1 MGGENNVVLFCD
13 SKCVIHGAKLKV
25 TKDEPQKEWKNSYTW
40 TATIDTA
47 SSKIEEL
54 FKSRDEVD
62 CYIVRGTTER
72 VNPHGSRYPRKLK
85 KALKTMYYGT
95 YSRRT
100 KWMNLAIARNLDYES
115 KIQETK

>member
-1 MGGENNVVLFCD
+1 MGEENDVVLFCD

-54 FKSRDEVD
+54 FKDRDEGYD
-62 CYIVRGTTER
+62 
-72 VNPHGSRYPRKLK
+72 RK
-85 KALKTMYYGT
+85 
-95 YSRRT
+95 SQS
-100 KWMNLAIARNLDYES
+100 AREPLS
-115 KIQETK
+115 S